1 MTGREA
7 RRAAMGTLRILLE
20 RLDVTCRDFDV
31 LGVVRIGRLQ
41 HDPDELLP
49 VGRDRTAVLDDL
61 PRDGTGEIAGAS
73 RRADSADESPVCGD
87 ERRVATAQEDGR
99 ESGPTLERG
108 RSAMLR
114 LTLFGSFTLLGA
126 DGATVVIASRKSRAL
141 LAYLAL
147 QPRPVAR
154 ERLAGLLWGDGGEAR
169 ARGSLRQAL
178 TTLRQEVP
186 GDAWLE
192 TSAESA
198 AVNRRALWVDAVA
211 ADERL
216 RAGDAAAALELSGR
230 GELMEGLSPGSEE
243 FEEWRDS
250 ERRRWRERE
259 VAALGALADRARQ
272 AGDQRQVLTVG
283 RRLLAL
289 EPWNEEAH
297 RSVMQAL
304 AALGRRSEA
313 LRQYRLAAEALRAE
327 LGVVPDPAD
336 RSLAG
341 ADPRRAD
348 GGARYTRVGAAAD
361 RRPRAP
367 RTSTR
372 SDGSWRICR
381 LRGCSRAAGRA
392 GAGTWSSCAARRE
405 WGRPPSCGRPWR
417 RRVVWASP
425 SISSTRATRGR
436 GGTQRSCAACWARST
451 SRRTRSPRTAWR

>member
-1 MTGREA
+1 
-7 RRAAMGTLRILLE
+7 
-20 RLDVTCRDFDV
+20 
-31 LGVVRIGRLQ
+31 
-41 HDPDELLP
+41 
-49 VGRDRTAVLDDL
+49 
-61 PRDGTGEIAGAS
+61 
-73 RRADSADESPVCGD
+73 
-87 ERRVATAQEDGR
+87 
-99 ESGPTLERG
+99 
-108 RSAMLR
+108 MLR

-178 TTLRQEVP
+178 TTLRQEIP
-186 GDAWLE
+186 GEAWLE
-192 TSAESA
+192 TSAESV
-198 AVNRRALWVDAVA
+198 AVNRGALWVDAVA

-230 GELMEGLSPGSEE
+230 GELMEGLSPGAEA
-243 FEEWRDS
+243 FEEWRDG
-250 ERRRWRERE
+250 ERRRWRDRE

-327 LGVVPDPAD
+327 LGVVPDPRTEALLVQI
-336 RSLAG
+336 R
-341 ADPRRAD
+341 
-348 GGARYTRVGAAAD
+348 GARTATLETAAPSPAASPPPH
-361 RRPRAP
+361 RGRLGSAA
-367 RTSTR
+367 R
-372 SDGSWRICR
+372 SDGSWRPCR
-381 LRGCSRAAGRA
+381 SRGC
-392 GAGTWSSCAARRE
+392 
-405 WGRPPSCGRPWR
+405 
-417 RRVVWASP
+417 
-425 SISSTRATRGR
+425 
-436 GGTQRSCAACWARST
+436 
-451 SRRTRSPRTAWR
+451 